1 MKLSN
6 NQLDDHF
13 MTTNQDYGSF
23 YLSRLQQNQINSDK
37 IAYEL
42 FLNNQVQNER
52 RQIPSIAYDIMFDF
66 QKPNDVLELI
76 ANELFLLNPDIS
88 ADELTENM
96 IAITVPHEYLGMPSI
111 DPNQPY
117 PGTEIEC
124 AKTPRLQRILE
135 HFQKAK
141 KTVAESKQQFD
152 SKAISSQAMQGVK
165 YIYNPFVNAIPFRR
179 L

>member
-1 MKLSN
+1 IKNAIESYTMFIKCI
-6 NQLDDHF
+6 
-13 MTTNQDYGSF
+13 Y
-23 YLSRLQQNQINSDK
+23 QNKPQEN
-37 IAYEL
+37 
-42 FLNNQVQNER
+42 
-52 RQIPSIAYDIMFDF
+52 F

-141 KTVAESKQQFD
+141 
-152 SKAISSQAMQGVK
+152 
-165 YIYNPFVNAIPFRR
+165 
-179 L
+179 